1 VVNRPRAAVGELVE
15 SWRSEVAS
23 WKAGSA
29 QHKGSPAP
37 FMESPEF
44 HPPLPRSAAMGEPN
58 IILTI

>member
-1 VVNRPRAAVGELVE
+1 VE
-15 SWRSEVAS
+15 
-23 WKAGSA
+23 AGSA